1 MKRIC
6 KMFLSFALVLTL
18 AIGWLPGGAIAFA
31 KTFTHGE
38 IVILYTND
46 AHNGV
51 NQVKGQ
57 DGTVTNIGYAG
68 LAAYKNKME
77 KQYGKKYVTLVD
89 AGDSIQG
96 DAIGTL
102 SQGQYLVDIM
112 NQVGYDIFVPGNH
125 EFDYGMDRMQ
135 ELMKKL
141 DAEVISSNFSDLSK
155 NKLVY
160 KPYTMVTYGSGA
172 FTTKVAFVGV
182 TTPEAFTKST
192 PAYFQDAKGNFIY
205 GFKEGKNGQELYDAV
220 QKAVDDAKKKGAD
233 YVIAVGHLG
242 TDEQST
248 PWRSTDVIKNTNG
261 IDAFIDGHSH
271 STVVSEAVQNKD
283 GKDVVLT
290 QTGTK
295 LANIGQL
302 VINQDGS
309 ITTSLIKGYSKQ
321 DADTLSFVENIQ
333 KSFAD
338 DLAANIGKTDVA
350 LTVNDPAT
358 NKRMV
363 RSRETNL
370 GDLCADAYRYVLGNG
385 KSGKESG
392 PADIAFVNGGGIRA
406 DINAGDITYGEVIAV
421 HPFNNVGCV
430 VEATGQEIKDALEMA
445 ARVAPQENGGFLQVS
460 GLTYTIDTSIASTVV
475 VDDKKNFVKV
485 EGEYRVKDIMVGG
498 KPLDLTKTYTLAS
511 HNYMLLNGGDG
522 INMFRDNKVVVQPV
536 LLDNQVLITYIQK
549 YLNGVVGEKYSDPY
563 GQGRIQIKDGTTASI
578 AVNYLA
584 A

>member
-6 KMFLSFALVLTL
+6 KLLFSFALVLAL
-18 AIGWLPGGAIAFA
+18 ACGLLQGGVTALAW
-31 KTFTHGE
+31 TFDQGK

-46 AHNGV
+46 THNSV

-68 LAAYKNKME
+68 VAAYKDKME
-77 KQYGKKYVTLVD
+77 KKYDENNVTLVD
-89 AGDSIQG
+89 AGDAVQG

-141 DAEVISSNFSDLSK
+141 DAKVVSSNFSDLRTK
-155 NKLVY
+155 KLVY
-160 KPYTMVTYGSGA
+160 NPYTMVTYGEGIDA
-172 FTTKVAFVGV
+172 KKVAFIGV

-192 PAYFQDAKGNFIY
+192 PAYFQDAKGKFIY

-220 QKAVDDAKKKGAD
+220 QKAVNDAKKKGAH
-233 YVIAVGHLG
+233 YVIAIGHLG
-242 TDEQST
+242 TDEQSS
-248 PWRSTDVIKNTNG
+248 PWRSTDVIKNTTG

-271 STVVSEAVQNKD
+271 TTVESEAVQDKD
-283 GKDVVLT
+283 GNDVVLT

-295 LANIGQL
+295 LGSIGRL
-302 VINQDGS
+302 VISVEDGS

-321 DADTLSFVENIQ
+321 DADTLSFIANIE
-333 KSFAD
+333 KNFAD
-338 DLAANIGKTDVA
+338 DLAANVGRTDVA
-350 LTVNDPAT
+350 LTVTDPAT
-358 NKRMV
+358 NIRMV
-363 RSRETNL
+363 RNKETNL
-370 GDLCADAYRYVLGNG
+370 GDLCADAYRCVLGNG
-385 KSGKESG
+385 MAGNESG

-406 DINAGDITYGEVIAV
+406 DINAGNITFGEVIAV

-430 VEATGQEIKDALEMA
+430 VKASGQEIIDALEMA

-460 GLTYTIDTSIASTVV
+460 GLTYTIDTSIPSTVE

-485 EGEYRVKDIMVGG
+485 AGAYRVKDIMVGG
-498 KPLDLTKTYTLAS
+498 QALDLAKTYTLAS

-522 INMFRDNKVVVQPV
+522 INMFRDNEVVVQPV
-536 LLDNQVLITYIQK
+536 LLDNQVLISYIQK
-549 YLNGVVGEKYSDPY
+549 YLNGVVGDKYSNPY
-563 GQGRIQIKDGTTASI
+563 GQGRIQIKDDTTASAI
-578 AVNYLA
+578 VNY
-584 A
+584 